1 MQAEIE
7 IDGDEVTINSLV
19 IDSPELVAY
28 LDDYEE
34 DDRADAIED
43 LIEIALDIR
52 SKFQTDLETQNIKD
66 SAESVIASI
75 KQAYE
80 QMVEDRRS

>member
-19 IDSPELVAY
+19 IDNPDLVAY

-34 DDRADAIED
+34 DARAE
-43 LIEIALDIR
+43 ALGR
-52 SKFQTDLETQNIKD
+52 TN
-66 SAESVIASI
+66 
-75 KQAYE
+75 
-80 QMVEDRRS
+80 